1 MIMEIIKIII
11 DLILIGMILSVI
23 YFGIRYIIQD
33 LKIDE
38 E

>member
-11 DLILIGMILSVI
+11 DLILIGMVLSVI
-23 YFGIRYIIQD
+23 YFGMKYIIQD